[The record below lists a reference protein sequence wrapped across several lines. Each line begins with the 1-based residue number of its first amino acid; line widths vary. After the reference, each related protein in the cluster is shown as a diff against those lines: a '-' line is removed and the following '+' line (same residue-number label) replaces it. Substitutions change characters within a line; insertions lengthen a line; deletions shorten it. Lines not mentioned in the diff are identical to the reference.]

1 MEWTRGR
8 TIGRGSTAIV
18 SIATDNGS
26 GQVFAVKSSQLSN
39 SEFLQREERILSTLT
54 SPHIVA
60 YKGCGISSENGGSMY
75 NLFLEY
81 ARGGTVADEIRERGG
96 GLDDGSVRS
105 YTRAMLLGL
114 EYLHC
119 NGVAHC
125 DIKSQNVL
133 VAGDG
138 AKIADFGCAK
148 RVCDDVSSSDSAPQI
163 MGTPLYMAPEVAR
176 GEEQLFPADV
186 WALGCTVIEM
196 VTGRPPW
203 VGLSDPVTALYR
215 IGFSGDVPE
224 IPKNISKQAK
234 DFVVKCLIKDPRER
248 WSASEL
254 LKHEFVD
261 EPSSFLR
268 VIYDY
273 NQKTPTSVLNQG
285 FWNSM
290 EDGLLETT
298 WNSKHEENRSSCSS
312 SPLDRIQQLSGENS
326 KTSILNWTFD
336 ETWVTVRTN
345 GSEEKQ
351 GLPPLM
357 INHDHNHNRD
367 MSWTGEVRRA
377 SDLDSP
383 QESIKISEIITCNT
397 SSVSNGSSSHD
408 IFKILVIALAPSTGI
423 WVFPS
428 RRPVSNKA
436 CPPELRCP
444 LSTAKHLVAHWNCC
458 GGRRGRVGTRKGDE
472 EKGTGEGTGREGMEM
487 GLTSVHWRWCD
498 GLMGFVGEEINSL
511 EI

>member
-1 MEWTRGR
+1 MGWTRGQ
-8 TIGRGSTAIV
+8 TIGRGSTAVV

-26 GQVFAVKSSQLSN
+26 GQVFAVKSTQLSN
-39 SEFLQREERILSTLT
+39 SEFLQREQRILSTLT

-81 ARGGTVADEIRERGG
+81 AHGGTVADEIRKRGGGG
-96 GLDDGSVRS
+96 GLDDGIVRS

-148 RVCDDVSSSDSAPQI
+148 RVGDDVSSDDWAPQI

-176 GEEQLFPADV
+176 GEEQSFPADV

-196 VTGRPPW
+196 ATGRPPW

-224 IPKNISKQAK
+224 IPNFCSKQAK
-234 DFVVKCLIKDPRER
+234 DFVAKCLIKDPRER

-254 LKHEFVD
+254 LKHEFVN
-261 EPSSFLR
+261 EPGSFSR
-268 VIYDY
+268 EIDDY
-273 NQKTPTSVLNQG
+273 ISKTPTSVLNQG
-285 FWNSM
+285 FWNLM
-290 EDGLLETT
+290 EDGFLETT
-298 WNSKHEENRSSCSS
+298 WNSRHEENRSSCSS
-312 SPLDRIQQLSGENS
+312 SPLERIRQLSGENS
-326 KTSILNWTFD
+326 KNSMLNWEFD

-345 GSEEKQ
+345 GSEEER
-351 GLPPLM
+351 GLPPLN
-357 INHDHNHNRD
+357 INHDHDHNQNRN
-367 MSWTGEVRRA
+367 MLWAGKVRRA

-383 QESIKISEIITCNT
+383 QESIKISEINTCNI

-408 IFKILVIALAPSTGI
+408 IKSLVITLACKCANHLMCRDLIFSRNNKNLVSSFTITAL
-423 WVFPS
+423 
-428 RRPVSNKA
+428 
-436 CPPELRCP
+436 ELLGVP
-444 LSTAKHLVAHWNCC
+444 NCFYF
-458 GGRRGRVGTRKGDE
+458 
-472 EKGTGEGTGREGMEM
+472 
-487 GLTSVHWRWCD
+487 LPI
-498 GLMGFVGEEINSL
+498 L
-511 EI
+511 

>member
-1 MEWTRGR
+1 MGWTRGR

-26 GQVFAVKSSQLSN
+26 GQLTKGV
-39 SEFLQREERILSTLT
+39 EFRRKTAGLCTICSWNT
-54 SPHIVA
+54 PA
-60 YKGCGISSENGGSMY
+60 
-75 NLFLEY
+75 
-81 ARGGTVADEIRERGG
+81 AAPVADKIRERGGGG

-148 RVCDDVSSSDSAPQI
+148 RVGDDVSSADWAPQM

-176 GEEQLFPADV
+176 GEEQSFPADV

-196 VTGRPPW
+196 ATGRPPW

-224 IPKNISKQAK
+224 IPIFFTKQAK
-234 DFVVKCLIKDPRER
+234 DFVAKCLIKDPRER

-254 LKHEFVD
+254 LKHEFIN
-261 EPSSFLR
+261 EPSSFSR
-268 VIYDY
+268 VIDDYD
-273 NQKTPTSVLNQG
+273 QKTPTSVLNQG

-298 WNSKHEENRSSCSS
+298 WNSRHEENRSSCSS
-312 SPLDRIQQLSGENS
+312 SPLERIRQLSGENS
-326 KTSILNWTFD
+326 KNSMLNWAFD
-336 ETWVTVRTN
+336 ETWMMVRTN
-345 GSEEKQ
+345 DSEEEQ

-367 MSWTGEVRRA
+367 MLWAGEVRRA
-377 SDLDSP
+377 SDLHSP
-383 QESIKISEIITCNT
+383 QESIQISQINTCNA

-408 IFKILVIALAPSTGI
+408 IKSLVITLASCTGI
-423 WVFPS
+423 WVCPS
-428 RRPVSNKA
+428 RRPVRNKA
-436 CPPELRCP
+436 CPPELRR
-444 LSTAKHLVAHWNCC
+444 TTTVD
-458 GGRRGRVGTRKGDE
+458 R
-472 EKGTGEGTGREGMEM
+472 
-487 GLTSVHWRWCD
+487 
-498 GLMGFVGEEINSL
+498 
-511 EI
+511 